1 MVHCRERPCGRYR
14 HSAACPSLHSGT
26 AAGAGSV
33 WSYPGF
39 VPVGHRQHV
48 VAASSLHNPKT
59 ATVKKVVRLPL
70 MRRRRAY
77 RSLDVAFLIQ
87 I

>member
-1 MVHCRERPCGRYR
+1 MVHCRERPCGRNR
-14 HSAACPSLHSGT
+14 HSVAFPSLHTGI

-33 WSYPGF
+33 WSDPGF

-48 VAASSLHNPKT
+48 VAASLLHNPST

-77 RSLDVAFLIQ
+77 RSLDVAFLFQ